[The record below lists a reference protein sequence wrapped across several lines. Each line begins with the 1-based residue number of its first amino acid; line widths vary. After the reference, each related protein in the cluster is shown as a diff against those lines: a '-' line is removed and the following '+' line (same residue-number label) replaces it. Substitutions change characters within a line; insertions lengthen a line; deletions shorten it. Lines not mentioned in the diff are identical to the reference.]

1 MNRTEA
7 KVGQA
12 SRLPYER
19 AIDSGNANLPL
30 PSPAQAS
37 RPPSPGPQ
45 LGYSANTMCF
55 QEIAWAT
62 RTCRHAHRVYKR
74 SRKVL

>member
-30 PSPAQAS
+30 PSPAAGVTPHLLPDGNSVTRQTPCVFR
-37 RPPSPGPQ
+37 RPP
-45 LGYSANTMCF
+45 
-55 QEIAWAT
+55 
-62 RTCRHAHRVYKR
+62 
-74 SRKVL
+74 